1 LLKGESATAPTG
13 SNLGGGTAAMGG
25 GYRGQETAMANPNV
39 PAPASSD
46 APQTIDADDPAD
58 LERWAK
64 RLGVDV
70 DAVRNAAIAVG
81 PSSDAVTL
89 RLRSAR
95 GAAD

>member
-1 LLKGESATAPTG
+1 
-13 SNLGGGTAAMGG
+13 
-25 GYRGQETAMANPNV
+25 MANT
-39 PAPASSD
+39 PAPASSE

-58 LERWAK
+58 LQRWAD
-64 RLGVDV
+64 RLGVDA

-81 PSSDAVTL
+81 PASDAVTL

>member
-1 LLKGESATAPTG
+1 
-13 SNLGGGTAAMGG
+13 
-25 GYRGQETAMANPNV
+25 MADT
-39 PAPASSD
+39 PAPAPAPSD
-46 APQTIDADDPAD
+46 APRTIDADDPAD
-58 LERWAK
+58 LERWAE

-70 DAVRNAAIAVG
+70 EAVRNTVIAVG